1 MIVDGSYQMVKF
13 KQQDFLNFILFLAA
27 PTITIDN
34 DENENDA
41 WNEYR
46 HLFETNRSH
55 MLNPSLVD
63 NYLLRHSSANTSL
76 NESNS
81 LEPLIDNH
89 DDIFSMIE
97 QAGITFG
104 IF

>member
-1 MIVDGSYQMVKF
+1 MIVDGSYQMVNFHRSFLFKF
-13 KQQDFLNFILFLAA
+13 FFLAA

-46 HLFETNRSH
+46 HLFETNRSQ
-55 MLNPSLVD
+55 MLNPSSVE

-76 NESNS
+76 NESAS

-89 DDIFSMIE
+89 DDLFSMIE

-104 IF
+104 K

>member
-1 MIVDGSYQMVKF
+1 
-13 KQQDFLNFILFLAA
+13 
-27 PTITIDN
+27 
-34 DENENDA
+34 
-41 WNEYR
+41 
-46 HLFETNRSH
+46 
-55 MLNPSLVD
+55 MLNPSSVD

-76 NESNS
+76 NESTS

-104 IF
+104 KWLFFFYDLIFCFL